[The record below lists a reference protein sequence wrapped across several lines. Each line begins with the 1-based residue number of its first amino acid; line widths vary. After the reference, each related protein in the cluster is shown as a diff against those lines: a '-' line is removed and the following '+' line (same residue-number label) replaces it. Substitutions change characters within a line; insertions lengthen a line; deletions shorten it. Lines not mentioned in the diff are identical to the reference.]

1 MRDDVRVIYTD
12 EFRRELG
19 AIPPEQQQR
28 VMGRIAH
35 QERRGWADGV
45 KAGDLVPLRDG
56 IWELRVVGR
65 GAAYRVLF
73 APLPGEAARLLV
85 LTSCSSKAQLK
96 KRAVMDA
103 ELRRARARLDH
114 WREQQG

>member
-1 MRDDVRVIYTD
+1 MRDDVKMAYTD
-12 EFRRELG
+12 DFRRELL
-19 AIPPEQQQR
+19 AIPPEQQRR
-28 VMGRIAH
+28 VARRIAH

-45 KAGDLVPLRDG
+45 KAGDLVPLQHE
-56 IWELRVVGR
+56 IWELRIVGR

-73 APLPGEAARLLV
+73 ALVPRDPVRLLL
-85 LTSCSSKAQLK
+85 LTTCSSKARLK

-114 WREQQG
+114 WLEQQG